1 MIIMLLNS
9 LKDHVKHGGI
19 AFDIFFYL
27 VTKEAWG
34 YVSEP

>member
-1 MIIMLLNS
+1 MLLSS

-19 AFDIFFYL
+19 DFDIFFYL
-27 VTKEAWG
+27 VTKETLD

>member
-9 LKDHVKHGGI
+9 HKDHVKHRGI
-19 AFDIFFYL
+19 DFDIFFYL
-27 VTKEAWG
+27 VTKEALD